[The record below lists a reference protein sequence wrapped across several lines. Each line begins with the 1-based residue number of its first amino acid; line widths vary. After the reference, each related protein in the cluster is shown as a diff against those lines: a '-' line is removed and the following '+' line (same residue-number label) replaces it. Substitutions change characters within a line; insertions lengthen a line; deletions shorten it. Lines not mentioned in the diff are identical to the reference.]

1 MLPMMQVCNMYM
13 GVEEIAQIRL
23 VVSKNYM
30 RPAHE
35 THNDTSHLPEGT
47 DIQWNPSAG
56 SGRTDLQLWNQS
68 LTKLIA
74 TYIPRNGAGME
85 IPGDL
90 ANAGASS

>member
-13 GVEEIAQIRL
+13 GVEEIAQIRQ

-35 THNDTSHLPEGT
+35 THNDTSHLLEGT

-85 IPGDL
+85 IPGGFGNT
-90 ANAGASS
+90 APCS